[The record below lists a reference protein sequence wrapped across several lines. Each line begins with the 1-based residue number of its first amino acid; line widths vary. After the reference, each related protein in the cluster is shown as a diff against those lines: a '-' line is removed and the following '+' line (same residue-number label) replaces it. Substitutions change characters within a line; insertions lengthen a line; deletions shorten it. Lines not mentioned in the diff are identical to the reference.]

1 MAYVQRTKIE
11 TIAEAILDLTYTDMG
26 RVAGLMLN
34 HFSITEIEG
43 EPVQITLSDGLTAWA
58 TEVRDA
64 FERRAAQPATPPTA

>member
-26 RVAGLMLN
+26 RVASLMLE
-34 HFSITEIEG
+34 HFHIAEVEG

-58 TEVRDA
+58 TEVMEA
-64 FERRAAQPATPPTA
+64 FKHRTSEAA